1 MPLPVDQVHRR
12 GRRRLRLQLAS
23 ISIASLSLALAACGG
38 SGGGSGSGSGSES
51 ANSTL
56 TVQAQTLQIPT
67 FQAVADAFEAQHAGV
82 TVDVQTLTD
91 DQKNTTNAQILASD
105 NPPDVGIVPINATP
119 YTQLSKA
126 KQLLPLDDVW
136 QAADLQ
142 KRYGPAADS
151 LKSGGTPYLAQFDSV
166 LYNIIY
172 YNKDAFA
179 KAGVTAPKNHQLA
192 SDADLYSAVTKLK
205 GAGYDG
211 LAIGG
216 GTSNGYKYG
225 WLLDAQLAANA
236 DPAALENLNTS
247 WQPGATQTVRYTDP
261 AFTSS
266 LQQLQDWQDNKVFP
280 TGHVAST
287 DEQSLADFV
296 AGKTGMYISHNLAV
310 GDLEKAKPKFDY
322 DWLLMP
328 SATPGKGT
336 LPTTYSGNTFAVPKN
351 SDSPDLAKQF
361 IEFYLTDEMQAKQA
375 ELAGQLPA
383 VNTVTTDKL
392 SSLPPLVQDVVAFAG
407 KNGTGAGWT
416 SVTPGPLGQAFIGP
430 ELQKQLNGEQTVAET
445 ADDTQKNYEKFVAQN
460 K

>member
-1 MPLPVDQVHRR
+1 MPLPVDQAHHR
-12 GRRRLRLQLAS
+12 GRGRLRLHLATA
-23 ISIASLSLALAACGG
+23 SIASLSLVLAACGG
-38 SGGGSGSGSGSES
+38 SGGSSGAGAES
-51 ANSTL
+51 AGGTL

-82 TVDVQTLTD
+82 TVEVQTLTD

-119 YTQLSKA
+119 YTQLTKA

-151 LKSGGTPYLAQFDSV
+151 LKTGGTPYLAQFDSV

-172 YNKDAFA
+172 VNEDAFA
-179 KAGVTAPKNHQLA
+179 KAGVTVPEDHRLA
-192 SDADLYSAVTKLK
+192 SNDELYSAVSKLK
-205 GAGYDG
+205 AAGYEG
-211 LAIGG
+211 LSIGG

-247 WQPGATQTVRYTDP
+247 WQPGSTQSVRYTDP
-261 AFTSS
+261 AFTGS
-266 LQQLQDWQDNKVFP
+266 LQQLQDWQDNGVFP
-280 TGHVAST
+280 NGHVATT

-310 GDLEKAKPKFDY
+310 GDLDKAKPKFGY
-322 DWLLMP
+322 DWMLMP
-328 SATPGKGT
+328 SATPGTST

-351 SDSPDLAKQF
+351 SDNAELAKQF
-361 IEFYLTDEMQAKQA
+361 IGFYLSDEMQAKQA

-392 SSLPPLVQDVVAFAG
+392 NSLPELVRDVVSFAAD
-407 KNGTGAGWT
+407 NGTGAGWT

-430 ELQKQLNGEQTVAET
+430 EMQKQLNGEQAVGET
-445 ADDTQKNYEKFVAQN
+445 AQATQENYEKFVAAN
-460 K
+460 S